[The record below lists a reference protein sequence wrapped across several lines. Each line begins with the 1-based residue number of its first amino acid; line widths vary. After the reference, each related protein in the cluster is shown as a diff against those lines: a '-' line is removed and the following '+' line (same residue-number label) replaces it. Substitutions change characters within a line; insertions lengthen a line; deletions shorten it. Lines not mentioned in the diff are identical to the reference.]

1 MLQLSWVAP
10 SENVDGSPLTDLA
23 GYKIYYGTQA
33 QNYPNSTD
41 VNDANATQ
49 FELTVAVGTYYVTM
63 TALDADGN
71 ESVYSN
77 EVIKIPI

>member
-1 MLQLSWVAP
+1 M
-10 SENVDGSPLTDLA
+10 
-23 GYKIYYGTQA
+23 
-33 QNYPNSTD
+33 
-41 VNDANATQ
+41 
-49 FELTVAVGTYYVTM
+49 GTYYVTM